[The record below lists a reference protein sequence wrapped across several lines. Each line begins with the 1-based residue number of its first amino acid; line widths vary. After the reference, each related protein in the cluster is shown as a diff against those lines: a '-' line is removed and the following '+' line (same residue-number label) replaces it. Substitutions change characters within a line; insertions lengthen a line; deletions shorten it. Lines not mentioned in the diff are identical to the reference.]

1 MPKKHNISINIFTSL
16 RMGKG
21 GKLSINGTIRFQV
34 NHSDYIQ
41 GVSKTGTR

>member
-1 MPKKHNISINIFTSL
+1 MPKKHHISINICTSL

-21 GKLSINGTIRFQV
+21 EKVLINGTIRFQD
-34 NHSDYIQ
+34 NHFDYIQ